1 MIFTETKLRGAYI
14 IELERRSDE
23 RGFFARAFDQEAF
36 AARGLNPAI
45 VQCNISYSRLRGT
58 LRGMHFQAAPH
69 AETKLIR
76 CTAGAVYDVII
87 DLRPDSP
94 TFCQWIG
101 VELSAE
107 NRRLLYVP
115 EGFAHGLQTLA
126 DDTEVFYQMGAP
138 YVAEAARGVRYND
151 PTFGIIWPLPVTVIS
166 DRDQG
171 FEDFTF
177 EGF

>member
-1 MIFTETKLRGAYI
+1 MIFTETKLPGAYI
-14 IELERRSDE
+14 IEPERFSDE

-36 AARGLNPAI
+36 AARGLNPIIA
-45 VQCNISYSRLRGT
+45 QCNISYNRLRGT
-58 LRGMHFQAAPH
+58 LRGMHFQVPPY
-69 AETKLIR
+69 AETKLVR
-76 CTAGAVYDVII
+76 CTAGAVYDVIV
-87 DLRPDSP
+87 DLRPESP
-94 TFCQWIG
+94 SFRQWIS

-151 PTFGIIWPLPVTVIS
+151 PAFGIDWPLPVTVIA
-166 DRDQG
+166 DRDRDY
-171 FEDFTF
+171 EDFCP
-177 EGF
+177 

>member
-1 MIFTETKLRGAYI
+1 MIFTETKLAGAYI
-14 IELERRSDE
+14 IEPERFTDE

-36 AARGLNPAI
+36 AARGLNTAI
-45 VQCNISYSRLRGT
+45 VQCNISYNRLRGT

-76 CTAGAVYDVII
+76 CTAGAIYDVIV
-87 DLRPDSP
+87 DLRPNST
-94 TFCQWIG
+94 TFCQWIS
-101 VELSAE
+101 VELSAD

-151 PTFGIIWPLPVTVIS
+151 PAFGIEWPLPVTAIA
-166 DRDQG
+166 DRDRDY
-171 FEDFTF
+171 EDFRP
-177 EGF
+177 